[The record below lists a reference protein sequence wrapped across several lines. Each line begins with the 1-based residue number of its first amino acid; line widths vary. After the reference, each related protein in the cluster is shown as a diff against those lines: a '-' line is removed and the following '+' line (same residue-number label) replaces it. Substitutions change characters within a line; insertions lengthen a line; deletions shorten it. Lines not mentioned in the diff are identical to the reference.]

1 MNQTEVRALQRL
13 LPLILALACVLRLT
27 ACGGEPGAA
36 ASFHATVLAVNEGS
50 AELECTDKLTSGISV
65 GERFTISTDTASS
78 DGAPEL
84 AVGDAVRV
92 VFDGLIMESYP
103 IQLGTIFAIYLL
115 DENGGVIAHE

>member
-1 MNQTEVRALQRL
+1 MKRL
-13 LPLILALACVLRLT
+13 LPLILALACMLSLS
-27 ACGGEPGAA
+27 ACGGEPGGQAY
-36 ASFHATVLAVNEGS
+36 FNATVLAVNEGS
-50 AELECTDKLTSGISV
+50 AELECTDKLTSGISA

-78 DGAPEL
+78 GGAPEL

-115 DENGGVIAHE
+115 DENGGSWQTNERCAPN

>member
-1 MNQTEVRALQRL
+1 MKRL
-13 LPLILALACVLRLT
+13 LPLILALACVLSLC
-27 ACGGEPGAA
+27 ACGGEPGGQAYFNAA
-36 ASFHATVLAVNEGS
+36 VLVVNEGS
-50 AELECTDKLTSGISV
+50 AELECTEQLTSGISV

-103 IQLGTIFAIYLL
+103 IQLGTIFAVYRL
-115 DENGGVIAHE
+115 DENGGVMANE

>member
-1 MNQTEVRALQRL
+1 MKSL
-13 LPLILALACVLRLT
+13 LPLILALACVLSLS
-27 ACGGEPGAA
+27 ACGSEPGGKAY
-36 ASFHATVLAVNEGS
+36 FNATILEVRDGAV
-50 AELECTDKLTSGISV
+50 ELECTDKLTSGISV

-78 DGAPEL
+78 GGAPEL

-115 DENGGVIAHE
+115 DENGGVMANE

>member
-1 MNQTEVRALQRL
+1 MKRL
-13 LPLILALACVLRLT
+13 LPLILALACVLSLS
-27 ACGGEPGAA
+27 ACGGEPGGQAY
-36 ASFHATVLAVNEGS
+36 FNATVLAVNEGS

-78 DGAPEL
+78 GGAQEL